1 MLSKATIISIN
12 EKLDLVKKGLSVD
25 ESQLKVIRSHT
36 EWNGTVYRLIS
47 FGLICVIVSE
57 TDFGFQL
64 VHDVYN
70 NLKNK
75 ALKDFGYL
83 QKGEWK

>member
-12 EKLDLVKKGLSVD
+12 QKLSLVEKGLSVN

-36 EWNGTVYRLIS
+36 ESNGTLYRLINS
-47 FGLICVIVSE
+47 GLIWVIVSE
-57 TDFGFQL
+57 TDFGFQV
-64 VHDVYN
+64 VHDVYK

-75 ALKDFGYL
+75 ALKDFE
-83 QKGEWK
+83 KGEWK

>member
-1 MLSKATIISIN
+1 MLQKATIISIN
-12 EKLDLVKKGLSVD
+12 QKLSLVEKGLSVM
-25 ESQLKVIRSHT
+25 ESEIQVIRSHT
-36 EWNGTVYRLIS
+36 EWNGTLYWLIS
-47 FGLICVIVSE
+47 FGSIWVIVSE

-64 VHDVYN
+64 VHDVYK